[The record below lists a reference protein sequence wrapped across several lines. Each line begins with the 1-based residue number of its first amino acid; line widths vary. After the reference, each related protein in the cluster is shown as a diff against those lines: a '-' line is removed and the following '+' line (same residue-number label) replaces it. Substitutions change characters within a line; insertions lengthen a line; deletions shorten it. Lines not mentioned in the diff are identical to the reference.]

1 MFITCDKKINIV
13 NIYLYMHCNCCTL
26 FKRS

>member
-13 NIYLYMHCNCCTL
+13 DVFIYAL
-26 FKRS
+26 